1 VFTPERGA
9 PRMSERSPASVMK
22 CHVGGLGKLHDEAAS
37 AEVVSKL
44 LAEQNLDIRLIV
56 DHEK

>member
-1 VFTPERGA
+1 
-9 PRMSERSPASVMK
+9 MSERSPASVMK